1 MAAPQLSNGYTR
13 IANELLDML
22 PRLSVSGAKLRI
34 VLCVI
39 RYTFGY
45 QRTDHEMGYD
55 FVALLTG
62 LHRKQVASEVKQ
74 LLQMRILT
82 ETKAPTSSRSRKM
95 MLNTNYEEWE
105 GVSLLPVSNFAPS
118 AGSNPTDSAG
128 SNPTDHKKK
137 VKKIK
142 KASASPSMDQNADNA
157 AASFRSGQ
165 LTISKAESSRL
176 MVEYQ
181 IGPDVL
187 QAESEKMTK
196 WINDNPKKK
205 PKDIIG
211 FVDRWLSKLTPKQP
225 QVEKQPIQYLTAGE
239 EAWVESRV

>member
-1 MAAPQLSNGYTR
+1 MASPQLEDGYTR
-13 IANELLDML
+13 IANELLDRFQYL
-22 PRLSVSGAKLRI
+22 DISGGKWRI
-34 VLCVI
+34 ILAVI
-39 RYTFGY
+39 RCTYGF
-45 QRTDHEMGYD
+45 QKSDHQMSYD
-55 FVALLTG
+55 FLSKRTG
-62 LHRKQVASEVKQ
+62 LHPTQVRRDVRE
-74 LLQMRILT
+74 LIQMRILV
-82 ETKAPTSSRSRKM
+82 EVRPPTANSARHLG
-95 MLNTNYEEWE
+95 LNKDYNQWV
-105 GVSLLPVSNFAPS
+105 GVKLLPVSESAPS
-118 AGSNPTDSAG
+118 GVSESAP
-128 SNPTDHKKK
+128 STVSENAPHIKKIKK
-137 VKKIK
+137 VKK
-142 KASASPSMDQNADNA
+142 ASAFPSMDQNADNA

-165 LTISKAESSRL
+165 LSISKAESSRL

-239 EAWVESRV
+239 EAWVDNRV